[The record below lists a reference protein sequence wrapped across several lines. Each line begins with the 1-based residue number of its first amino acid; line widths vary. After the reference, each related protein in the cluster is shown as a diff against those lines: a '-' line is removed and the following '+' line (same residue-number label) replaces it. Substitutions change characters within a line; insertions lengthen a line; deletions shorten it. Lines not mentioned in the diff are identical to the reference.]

1 MLYKVPLVL
10 EPQTEGGYTVTS
22 PLLPELVT
30 EGDTLDEALV
40 NVKDALLAVIE
51 AYEDLGK
58 SLPRKCA
65 NRGWTGLAGD
75 SGSCS
80 LTYRDVVRRLSVV
93 GCIELPRRGGGSHR
107 KWFNPASGRSTVIP
121 DWGGR
126 DLKLGTVRAAVRQL
140 GVDWEDFRDAL

>member
-30 EGDTLDEALV
+30 EGDTLDEALF

-58 SLPRKCA
+58 SLPRNA
-65 NRGWTGLAGD
+65 QIADGPVWLETL
-75 SGSCS
+75 
-80 LTYRDVVRRLSVV
+80 VVA
-93 GCIELPRRGGGSHR
+93 P
-107 KWFNPASGRSTVIP
+107 
-121 DWGGR
+121 
-126 DLKLGTVRAAVRQL
+126 
-140 GVDWEDFRDAL
+140 